1 MHNNTLDFVFQQ
13 RSKAN
18 LIFHPRKKK
27 FTVLFR
33 SLNES
38 VRQVQICLADFLEI
52 GVNDKKKKK
61 KNSTHF
67 SLVKFDDVTDKQGV
81 VYLMC
86 IVDFDIAFNR
96 KFPPATSITS
106 VTFQE
111 SVSLSLVLTDL
122 LEPET
127 ALLDDGKF
135 SVILLLIT
143 ISTCLANCAAI
154 TGISKTH
161 THT

>member
-1 MHNNTLDFVFQQ
+1 MT
-13 RSKAN
+13 
-18 LIFHPRKKK
+18 KK
-27 FTVLFR
+27 R
-33 SLNES
+33 
-38 VRQVQICLADFLEI
+38 
-52 GVNDKKKKK
+52 K

-67 SLVKFDDVTDKQGV
+67 SLVKYDDVTDKQGV

-161 THT
+161 THTHIEAQKAVEV

>member
-1 MHNNTLDFVFQQ
+1 MFQQ

-18 LIFHPRKKK
+18 LIFHSRKKK
-27 FTVLFR
+27 FTVLFK

-38 VRQVQICLADFLEI
+38 VRQVQICLADILEI

-61 KNSTHF
+61 KSHPL
-67 SLVKFDDVTDKQGV
+67 SLVKYDDVTDKQGV

-111 SVSLSLVLTDL
+111 SASVLCSQICWNLKL
-122 LEPET
+122 LYWMMGSFQ
-127 ALLDDGKF
+127 LF
-135 SVILLLIT
+135 
-143 ISTCLANCAAI
+143 CF
-154 TGISKTH
+154 
-161 THT
+161 

>member
-1 MHNNTLDFVFQQ
+1 MGINTAVETYIITHLISCF
-13 RSKAN
+13 SKG
-18 LIFHPRKKK
+18 LRQTLFSILEKKK
-27 FTVLFR
+27 FTVLFK

-38 VRQVQICLADFLEI
+38 VRQVQICLADTWKLEWMT
-52 GVNDKKKKK
+52 KKKN

-67 SLVKFDDVTDKQGV
+67 SLVKYDDVTDKQGV

-111 SVSLSLVLTDL
+111 SASVLCSQICWNLKL
-122 LEPET
+122 LYWMMGSFQ
-127 ALLDDGKF
+127 LF
-135 SVILLLIT
+135 
-143 ISTCLANCAAI
+143 CF
-154 TGISKTH
+154 
-161 THT
+161 

>member
-1 MHNNTLDFVFQQ
+1 MFQQ

-18 LIFHPRKKK
+18 LIFHSRKKK
-27 FTVLFR
+27 FTVLFK

-38 VRQVQICLADFLEI
+38 VRQVQICLADILEI
-52 GVNDKKKKK
+52 GVNDKKKK

-67 SLVKFDDVTDKQGV
+67 SLVKYDDVTDKQGV

-111 SVSLSLVLTDL
+111 SASVLCSQICWNLKL
-122 LEPET
+122 LYWMMGSFQ
-127 ALLDDGKF
+127 LF
-135 SVILLLIT
+135 
-143 ISTCLANCAAI
+143 CF
-154 TGISKTH
+154 
-161 THT
+161 